1 MALPLIL
8 GVAAG
13 VAAAATAG
21 YKIYQSYFNDVI
33 SLNEFSLW
41 GLPNSGK
48 TTFIKRLLELKVDGE
63 VKEQTTSKNVIE
75 DIPIKEIDG
84 KKYKIERIIDLPGTK
99 DRLDCWI
106 DNALKNKNS
115 YFLIN
120 LCSLEDKNSSEYYM
134 RLMSVFETLKKRV
147 NDKSK
152 ELSKGSFKLNLIY
165 THIDKSESEF
175 NAAQVTNELMDRDIC
190 RKVYEYFQEDI
201 ESIKDGK
208 DGQSGEGS
216 EGSEGSENKIKVK
229 VYAVNLLNSA
239 SSAKLIKDLIK
250 DAI

>member
-13 VAAAATAG
+13 IAAAATAG
-21 YKIYQSYFNDVI
+21 YKIYQSYFNDDVT

-48 TTFIKRLLELKVDGE
+48 TTFIKRLLELEVDGE

-75 DIPIKEIDG
+75 DIPIKEIGG

-99 DRLDCWI
+99 DRLECWI

-120 LCSLEDKNSSEYYM
+120 LCSLEDKNSSEYYI

-152 ELSKGSFKLNLIY
+152 ELSKGNFKLNIIY

-190 RKVYEYFQEDI
+190 RKVYEYFQED
-201 ESIKDGK
+201 
-208 DGQSGEGS
+208 GE
-216 EGSEGSENKIKVK
+216 NNFKVK
-229 VYAVNLLNSA
+229 VYAVNLLNGD
-239 SSAKLIKDLIK
+239 SSAKLIEDLIK

>member
-13 VAAAATAG
+13 IAAAATAG
-21 YKIYQSYFNDVI
+21 YKIYQSYFNDDVT

-152 ELSKGSFKLNLIY
+152 ELSKGSFKLNVIY
-165 THIDKSESEF
+165 THIDKSESGF
-175 NAAQVTNELMDRDIC
+175 SDAQVTNELMDRDIC
-190 RKVYEYFQEDI
+190 RKVYEYFQED
-201 ESIKDGK
+201 
-208 DGQSGEGS
+208 GE
-216 EGSEGSENKIKVK
+216 NNFKVK
-229 VYAVNLLNSA
+229 VYAVNLLNGD
-239 SSAKLIKDLIK
+239 SSAKLIEDLIK